1 MKGLRLEGVDHLE
14 AIGEVS
20 EAPLSVRFHLH
31 PRIEIARSDEDNL
44 LMTLPDGE
52 IWSFH
57 AKGALMSMEDSVY
70 LAYRRGPQPAHQI
83 VLSAKARAGMR
94 IDWLF
99 EQYRPRP
106 REEA

>member
-1 MKGLRLEGVDHLE
+1 M
-14 AIGEVS
+14 
-20 EAPLSVRFHLH
+20 
-31 PRIEIARSDEDNL
+31 SDENNL

-52 IWSFH
+52 IWRFH
-57 AKGALMSMEDSVY
+57 SKGAQIEMEDSVY

-83 VLSAKARAGMR
+83 TLSAKARPGMR

-106 REEA
+106 DGD